1 MTPPHTRELHQL
13 LETLPPEERERRLR
27 DIQSECAPKDG
38 EEFDSPRHREAL
50 ALLRIEAAKRIA
62 VDGRSSAERS
72 LARKW
77 RADAAAVRRGADAL
91 ALAYAISARQALA
104 TARRSPR
111 VFVSRP
117 GRRQRRAA
125 QAPRPRRSTPPAGA
139 DDSGGSDADGRTPAR
154 SPHDQAKGPSRMDA
168 ADQGARHG

>member
-13 LETLPPEERERRLR
+13 LETLPPHERERRLR
-27 DIQSECAPKDG
+27 DIQSECAPRDG
-38 EEFDSPRHREAL
+38 EEFDSPRHREVL

-62 VDGRSSAERS
+62 VEGLPTAGRFLE
-72 LARKW
+72 RKW

-104 TARRSPR
+104 NARRTPR
-111 VFVSRP
+111 ANVSRP
-117 GRRQRRAA
+117 SRRQRRQQQA
-125 QAPRPRRSTPPAGA
+125 QRPRRSTPPAGS
-139 DDSGGSDADGRTPAR
+139 DDSGGGDAAGRTPAR
-154 SPHDQAKGPSRMDA
+154 APHDQAKGPSRMDA